1 MWAREIEK
9 FLGSEARGGIMTASR
24 PAGWGKF
31 FSKTSLH
38 DASPQVLSPRFDPN
52 WVFFGFSRAER
63 R

>member
-9 FLGSEARGGIMTASR
+9 FLGSEARGDHDGIAPS
-24 PAGWGKF
+24 GLGKF

-38 DASPQVLSPRFDPN
+38 DASPQVLSPRFAPN
-52 WVFFGFSRAER
+52 WVFLGFSRAER